1 MSIQQH
7 FEQLSNLCQSL
18 QIWERRFDNNEI
30 SNILRLKD
38 ALKNEIQRFE
48 QDQQTLNIAIMG
60 QVKAGKSSFLNAL
73 LFDGKPVLP
82 TAATPKTANLT
93 RISYGEIPALE
104 IEYYSEEEWNEI
116 EKLAQEK
123 DESEAAKVAKEL
135 VEMVVNAQVNV
146 QEVLTQQTKRIES
159 SFIDDLINI
168 LNQHTGN
175 SGQYTALVKM
185 TRLYLP
191 NEELK
196 GFDIID
202 TPGMN
207 DPVISRTQKTKE
219 EMARCDVVFFLSRSS
234 QFLDQSDINLLTEQ
248 LPQGGVE
255 RLYLI
260 AGQYDSAI
268 LDDGFTRESLNECET
283 NLQNRLNKRAV
294 KELGDLADKKRKVGH
309 EHLADLLENLVKPIV
324 SSTFAHGFATW
335 DVSKWDATMQH
346 VHTELKEMAEK
357 DWDEYQFTL
366 QDWQRIAN
374 FDVLRDKYQIARVE
388 KNQILESKKQSLLP
402 KAQEKLDEAI
412 SYLKEAVESRITGLN
427 TQDISKLT
435 ELEKQL
441 EQRID
446 GISSKLEQH
455 IGTELTA
462 IQKAI
467 NEISRDLQKSI
478 QQYTQLTTHT
488 GSETHEEAYE
498 VSTSKWYNPLSWGS
512 SETRYRTY
520 TMNYEYLSAS
530 DAVEQIAQYARNCKV
545 DIQYHFNDL
554 VRPNQLKLNLRRA
567 LVNELNTAQADFDAT
582 QFKNVLDAV
591 IRQLNLP
598 ELNLEIGDPSRKI
611 SQNFSGQIKSS
622 NDMQKLKQALNQ
634 SLQEVFKLLNDQFKA
649 SAKQI
654 EFNLT
659 DTQNLLAQKLT
670 QGLENELSQIK
681 RDFAE
686 KQKSIQE
693 YEALKALISDEALT
707 KKIA

>member
-38 ALKNEIQRFE
+38 AFKNDIQRFE
-48 QDQQTLNIAIMG
+48 HDQQTLNIAIMG

-104 IEYYSEEEWNEI
+104 IEYYSKEEWNEI

-123 DESEAAKVAKEL
+123 DESEAVKVAKEL
-135 VEMVVNAQVNV
+135 VEMVSTAQINV
-146 QEVLTQQTKRIES
+146 QEVLEQQTKRIES
-159 SFIDDLINI
+159 SFIDDLVNT
-168 LNQHTGN
+168 LNQYTGN
-175 SGQYTALVKM
+175 NGQYTALVKM

-191 NEELK
+191 NDELK

-219 EMARCDVVFFLSRSS
+219 EMARCDVVFFLSRAS
-234 QFLDQSDINLLTEQ
+234 QFLDQSDIHLLTDQ

-268 LDDGFTRESLNECET
+268 LDDGFNKESLSECET

-294 KELGDLADKKRKVGH
+294 KELGDLADKKRKAGH

-346 VHTELKEMAEK
+346 VHTELKEMAEN

-402 KAQEKLDEAI
+402 KAQEKLDGAI

-441 EQRID
+441 EQRIH

-498 VSTSKWYNPLSWGS
+498 VSTSKWYNPFSWGS

-693 YEALKALISDEALT
+693 YEALKALISDEAST